1 MKTNRNQSKPMLPR
15 PLLPAMLALLGGAVA
30 LPAQSATNKPPATVK
45 LPEVV
50 VTGKRDAATTGA
62 KTVPTAEEAIAQIK
76 SVPGGA
82 NVIKAEEFKTGRVST
97 MKDALEYV
105 PGVFVQPRFGSDEAR
120 ISIRGSGLQRTFHGR
135 GLKLMLD
142 GVPLNLADG
151 GFDMQAVEPLS
162 VEYLEVFR
170 GANALRYGST
180 TLGGAINY
188 VSPTGYTAD
197 LAQARLEYGSYGYL
211 RGQVSS
217 GQVLGPVDY
226 YVSLSH
232 NSVEG
237 FRQNSKQS
245 NQRVSSNFGYRFS
258 DTVES
263 RMFYTYVLTDSA
275 LPGNLTKA
283 QLEANPRQANAANL
297 AGNQHRDFEL
307 HRVANKTTFTLP
319 NGSLELMAFVSHKD
333 LYHPIFQV
341 VDQNSNDVGA
351 DIRYRNQTD
360 RMGRRNEF
368 TLGFSPTAN
377 FLENAQFLNVAGA
390 RGAKTLQN
398 YQQSQNLD
406 FYFENRHWLGE
417 SFSLVAGAQATWA
430 NRDVDGIFSSVPPIV
445 TFNQDYFSV
454 NPKVGFIYEPSPE
467 TQVYGNVSRSF
478 EPPSVSEMGNVTI
491 GGIPTYVPREAQTGW
506 SVELGTR
513 GERGRFNWDLT
524 LYHSWLQDELL
535 SFAVPGAAPG
545 VTSTVNASSTVHMGV
560 EAGAACRIFQG
571 ILRDGQGRDA
581 DALVLH
587 GHYLWSRFRFQDDGT
602 YGNNQLPGI
611 PEHYLRAEL
620 TYEHPNGLYFGP
632 NLEYTPFKYPVDMAG
647 TLFADPYA
655 LVSLKAGWRS
665 KKGLNAFIEIRNL
678 TDKRYAA
685 TTGVLTDSR
694 LPGAVAAQ
702 FLPGDGR
709 AIYGGIEWKW

>member
-1 MKTNRNQSKPMLPR
+1 MKLKRNQSKPVSTPR
-15 PLLPAMLALLGGAVA
+15 LLPSMLALLAGALA
-30 LPAQSATNKPPATVK
+30 LPAQTATNKPPGTVK

-50 VTGKRDAATTGA
+50 VTGKKEDSGPAAR
-62 KTVPTAEEAIAQIK
+62 TVPTAAQALEQIK

-82 NVIKAEEFKTGRVST
+82 SVIPASEFKTGRVST

-120 ISIRGSGLQRTFHGR
+120 LSIRGSGIQRTFHGR

-197 LAQARLEYGSYGYL
+197 LAQARAEYGSYGYA
-211 RGQVSS
+211 RAQVSS
-217 GQVLGPVDY
+217 GQVVGPADY
-226 YVSLSH
+226 YVSITH
-232 NSVEG
+232 NSQDG
-237 FRQNSKQS
+237 FRANSKQS
-245 NQRVSSNFGYRFS
+245 TQRISSNFGYRLS
-258 DTVES
+258 DTIES

-319 NGSLELMAFVSHKD
+319 DGSLELMAFASHKD

-341 VDQNSNDVGA
+341 IDQNSNDFGV
-351 DIRYRNQTD
+351 DVRYRRTAELL
-360 RMGRRNEF
+360 GRKNEF

-377 FLENAQFLNVAGA
+377 FVNNAQYLNVAGSP
-390 RGAKTLQN
+390 GAQTLQN
-398 YQQSQNLD
+398 DQQSQNLD
-406 FYFENRHWLGE
+406 FYFENRHWLNDQL
-417 SFSLVAGAQATWA
+417 SLVAGAQASWA
-430 NRDVDGIFSSVPPIV
+430 NREVIGEIAVPPPV
-445 TFNQDYFSV
+445 ATFNQEYLSFS
-454 NPKVGFIYEPSPE
+454 PKVGFIYETSPKV
-467 TQVYGNVSRSF
+467 QIFGNVSRSF
-478 EPPSVSEMGNVTI
+478 EPPSISEMGNVTI
-491 GGIPTYVPREAQTGW
+491 GGLPTYVFREAQSAWT
-506 SVELGTR
+506 VELGSR
-513 GERGRFNWDLT
+513 GEHGRFAWDVT
-524 LYHSWLQDELL
+524 AYHAWVEDELL
-535 SFAVPGAAPG
+535 AFAVPGAAAG
-545 VTSTVNASSTVHMGV
+545 VTSTINASTTTHFGI
-560 EAGAACRIFQG
+560 EAGASFRVVEG
-571 ILRDGQGRDA
+571 ILHAGQGRDA
-581 DALVLH
+581 DALVLR
-587 GHYLWSRFRFQDDGT
+587 GNYLWSRFRFQNDGT
-602 YGNNQLPGI
+602 YGDNQLPGI

-620 TYEHPNGLYFGP
+620 TYEHPSGLYFGP
-632 NLEYTPFKYPVDMAG
+632 NVEYTPFKAPVDMAN
-647 TLFADPYA
+647 TLFSDPYA
-655 LVSLKAGWRS
+655 LLGLKAGWRAA
-665 KKGLNAFIEIRNL
+665 KGLNAFVEVRNL

-694 LPGAVAAQ
+694 LAGASAAQ

>member
-1 MKTNRNQSKPMLPR
+1 MF
-15 PLLPAMLALLGGAVA
+15 ALLAGALA
-30 LPAQSATNKPPATVK
+30 LPAQNTTNKPPVK

-50 VTGKRDAATTGA
+50 VTGKKEESAPASQ
-62 KTVPTAEEAIAQIK
+62 TVPTAAKALEEIR

-82 NVIKAEEFKTGRVST
+82 SVIKAEEFKTGRVST
-97 MKDALEYV
+97 MKDALEYT

-162 VEYLEVFR
+162 VEYIEVFR
-170 GANALRYGST
+170 GGNALRYGST

-197 LAQARLEYGSYGYL
+197 LAQARAEYGSYGYV
-211 RGQVSS
+211 RAQASS
-217 GQVLGPVDY
+217 GQVIGPADY
-226 YVSLSH
+226 YVSLTH
-232 NSVEG
+232 NSLEG

-245 NQRVSSNFGYRFS
+245 NQRVFSNFGWRFS
-258 DTVES
+258 DTIES

-319 NGSLELMAFVSHKD
+319 NGSLELMTFVSHKD

-341 VDQNSNDVGA
+341 IDQNSNDLGA
-351 DIRYRNQTD
+351 DIRYRHHAD
-360 RMGRRNEF
+360 LLGRQNEF
-368 TLGFSPTAN
+368 TIGFSPTAN
-377 FLENAQFLNVAGA
+377 FVENAQFVNVAGG
-390 RGAKTLQN
+390 RGAMTLLN

-406 FYFENRHWLGE
+406 FYVEDRHWLNDQ
-417 SFSLVAGAQATWA
+417 FSLVMGAQASWA
-430 NRDVDGIFSSVPPIV
+430 NRDVDGKVAVPPPIA
-445 TFNQDYFSV
+445 TFNEDYFSV
-454 NPKVGFIYEPSPE
+454 NPKLGFIYETSE
-467 TQVYGNVSRSF
+467 AAQLYGNVSRSF
-478 EPPSVSEMGNVTI
+478 EPPSISEMGNVTI
-491 GGIPTYVPREAQTGW
+491 AGVPTYVGREAQTGW
-506 SVELGTR
+506 TVELGHR
-513 GERGRFNWDLT
+513 GERGRFAWDVAA
-524 LYHSWLQDELL
+524 YHSWLEDELL
-535 SFAVPGAAPG
+535 AFAVPGAAPG
-545 VTSTVNASSTVHMGV
+545 VTSTINASSTVHMGV
-560 EAGAACRIFQG
+560 EAGAAFRVVEG
-571 ILRDGQGRDA
+571 ILRAGQGREA
-581 DALVLH
+581 DAIVLH
-587 GHYLWSRFRFQDDGT
+587 GNYLWNRFRFQDDGT

-620 TYEHPNGLYFGP
+620 TYEHPSGFYFGP
-632 NLEYTPFKYPVDMAG
+632 NIEYTPVKYPVDMAN

-655 LVSLKAGWRS
+655 LVGLKAGWRA
-665 KKGLNAFIEIRNL
+665 KKGLNAFVEVRNL

-694 LPGAVAAQ
+694 LPGASGAQ

-709 AIYGGIEWKW
+709 AIYTGIEWKW

>member
-1 MKTNRNQSKPMLPR
+1 MKRTVTPR
-15 PLLPAMLALLGGAVA
+15 RSIQARLLPSSLALLAGALA
-30 LPAQSATNKPPATVK
+30 LPAQTTTNKPPGTVK

-50 VTGKRDAATTGA
+50 VTGKSEPVTSTLPNAAQA
-62 KTVPTAEEAIAQIK
+62 LEQIK

-82 NVIKAEEFKTGRVST
+82 NVIKAEEFKLGRVST

-120 ISIRGSGLQRTFHGR
+120 LSIRGSGIQRTFHGR

-151 GFDMQAVEPLS
+151 AFDMQAVEPLS

-197 LAQARLEYGSYGYL
+197 VAQLRAEFGSYGYA

-217 GQVLGPVDY
+217 GQVVGPADY
-226 YVSLSH
+226 YISLTH

-237 FRQNSKQS
+237 FRENSKQS
-245 NQRVSSNFGYRFS
+245 TQRISSNFGYRLS

-283 QLEANPRQANAANL
+283 QLEVNPRQANAANL

-319 NGSLELMAFVSHKD
+319 NGSLELMAFASHKD

-341 VDQNSNDVGA
+341 VDQNSNDFGV
-351 DIRYRNQTD
+351 DVRYRHTAELLGQ
-360 RMGRRNEF
+360 RNEF
-368 TLGFSPTAN
+368 TVGFSPTAN
-377 FLENAQFLNVAGA
+377 FVNNAQYLNVAGG
-390 RGAKTLQN
+390 RGAMTLQN
-398 YQQSQNLD
+398 NQQSQNLD
-406 FYFENRHWLGE
+406 FYLENRHWLNDKL
-417 SFSLVAGAQATWA
+417 SLVVGAQASWA
-430 NRDVDGIFSSVPPIV
+430 NRNVDGETAVPPPV
-445 TFNQDYFSV
+445 VSFNQEYLSV
-454 NPKVGFIYEPSPE
+454 NPKVGFVYETSPE
-467 TQVYGNVSRSF
+467 AQIYGNISRSF
-478 EPPSVSEMGNVTI
+478 EPPSISEMGNVTI
-491 GGIPTYVPREAQTGW
+491 GGLPNYVFREAQSAWT
-506 SVELGTR
+506 VELGTR
-513 GERGRFNWDLT
+513 GERGRFSWDVT
-524 LYHSWLQDELL
+524 AYHAWLEDELL
-535 SFAVPGAAPG
+535 AFAVPGAAAG
-545 VTSTVNASSTVHMGV
+545 VTSTINASTTVHMGV
-560 EAGAACRIFQG
+560 EAGAAFRLVEGIFSAG
-571 ILRDGQGRDA
+571 KGREA
-581 DALVLH
+581 DAIVLH
-587 GHYLWSRFRFQDDGT
+587 GNYLWSRFRFQNDGT
-602 YGNNQLPGI
+602 YGDDQLPGI

-620 TYEHPNGLYFGP
+620 TYEHPNGFYFGP
-632 NLEYTPFKYPVDMAG
+632 NVEYTPFKTPVDMAN

-655 LVSLKAGWRS
+655 LLSLKAGWRA
-665 KKGLNAFIEIRNL
+665 KKGLNAFVEVRNL

-694 LPGAVAAQ
+694 LAGASAAQ

-709 AIYGGIEWKW
+709 AIYTGIEWKW

>member
-1 MKTNRNQSKPMLPR
+1 MKPVRIQPKPACATPR
-15 PLLPAMLALLGGAVA
+15 LLPAMFALLAGALALPG
-30 LPAQSATNKPPATVK
+30 QTATNKPPVR

-50 VTGKRDAATTGA
+50 VTGKKEVAAPGA
-62 KTVPTAEEAIAQIK
+62 HTVPTAAQALEQIK

-82 NVIKAEEFKTGRVST
+82 NIVKAEEFKTGRAST
-97 MKDALEYV
+97 MKDALDYV

-120 ISIRGSGLQRTFHGR
+120 IAIRGSGLQRTFHGR

-197 LAQARLEYGSYGYL
+197 LAQARAEYGSYGYA

-217 GQVLGPVDY
+217 GQVIGPADY
-226 YVSLSH
+226 YVSLTH
-232 NSVEG
+232 NSQDG
-237 FRQNSKQS
+237 FRVNSKQS
-245 NQRVSSNFGYRFS
+245 TQRVSSNFGWRFS
-258 DTVES
+258 DTVET

-275 LPGNLTKA
+275 LPGSLTKA
-283 QLEANPRQANAANL
+283 QLEADPRQANAANL
-297 AGNQHRDFEL
+297 AGNQRRDFEL
-307 HRVANKTTFTLP
+307 HRVASKTTFTLP
-319 NGSLELMAFVSHKD
+319 NGSLELMAFASHKD

-341 VDQNSNDVGA
+341 IDQNSNDFGV
-351 DIRYRNQTD
+351 DVRYRHTAD
-360 RMGRRNEF
+360 VLGRRNEF
-368 TLGFSPTAN
+368 TAGFSPTIN
-377 FLENAQFLNVAGA
+377 YVNNAQYLNVAGSP
-390 RGAKTLQN
+390 GALTLQN
-398 YQQSQNLD
+398 DQRSQNLD
-406 FYFENRHWLGE
+406 FYCENRHWLNDKL
-417 SFSLVAGAQATWA
+417 SLVVGAQASWA
-430 NRDVDGIFSSVPPIV
+430 NRHVAGEIAVPPPVV
-445 TFNQDYFSV
+445 TFNQEYLSLS
-454 NPKVGFIYEPSPE
+454 PKLGFIYETSLE
-467 TQVYGNVSRSF
+467 AQLFGNVSRSF
-478 EPPSVSEMGNVTI
+478 EPPSISEMGNVTI
-491 GGIPTYVPREAQTGW
+491 GGVPTYVFREAQSAWT
-506 SVELGTR
+506 VELGTR
-513 GERGRFNWDLT
+513 GERGRFSWDLT
-524 LYHSWLQDELL
+524 AYHAWVEDELL
-535 SFAVPGAAPG
+535 AFAVPGAAPG
-545 VTSTVNASSTVHMGV
+545 VTSTVNASTTTHFGV
-560 EAGAACRIFQG
+560 EAGAAFRMIEG
-571 ILRDGQGRDA
+571 ILHDGQGRDA
-581 DALVLH
+581 DAIVLR
-587 GHYLWSRFRFQDDGT
+587 GNYLWSRFRFQDDGT

-632 NLEYTPFKYPVDMAG
+632 NIEYTPFKYPVDMAG

-655 LVSLKAGWRS
+655 LVGLKAGWRS

-694 LPGAVAAQ
+694 LPGAVTAQ

-709 AIYGGIEWKW
+709 AIYTGIEWKW